1 MAVATTA
8 ATPEVAAHRGDL
20 PPAPPARRGA
30 ARQVAVLVTAV
41 VALVAS
47 VAASMSLGAVDVPL
61 GTVMDALRGT
71 APDGPLKEIVLQ
83 LRLPRTVSAIFV
95 GAGLGVAGALLQ
107 GALANPLAAPDVIG
121 VTGGAAFGAM
131 LVMLAFPGAMALL
144 PLGALAFGLLAAAIV
159 FTIAWA
165 GVNRGSISRLILA
178 GIAISALFGAG
189 TMTLMTMYPDRVQ
202 SAIFWMAG
210 GITSTGWEDMS
221 AVWPYFA
228 IGFAI
233 ALVMPR
239 ALDRLALGDDVAASL
254 GSRPA
259 VIRLT
264 AGIGAAFLA
273 ASAAAIAGLVTF
285 IGLVIPHLVRMA
297 GGTSR
302 HGFVVPASAI
312 SGAALLT
319 AGDTLARV
327 VLAPRELPV
336 GPFMVVLGVPLFLW
350 LLRKAT

>member
-1 MAVATTA
+1 MAVAS
-8 ATPEVAAHRGDL
+8 
-20 PPAPPARRGA
+20 PPVAPPRPARP
-30 ARQVAVLVTAV
+30 ARVLVRQAAVLVVAA

-47 VAASMSLGAVDVPL
+47 IAASMSLGAVDVPL
-61 GTVMDALRGT
+61 GQVIDALRGT
-71 APDGPLKEIVLQ
+71 ADEGPLKEIVLQ
-83 LRLPRTVSAIFV
+83 LRLPRTVSAICV

-107 GALANPLAAPDVIG
+107 GALANPLASPDVIG
-121 VTGGAAFGAM
+121 VTGGSAFGAM
-131 LVMLAFPGAMALL
+131 LVLLAFPNSINLL
-144 PLGALAFGLLAAAIV
+144 PVGALVFGLIAAAIV
-159 FTIAWA
+159 FGIAWT
-165 GVNRGSISRLILA
+165 GVNRGGIQRVILA

-189 TMTLMTMYPDRVQ
+189 TMTLMTAYPDRVQ

-210 GITSTGWEDMS
+210 GITTTGWEDMG

-228 IGFAI
+228 AGFALTL
-233 ALVMPR
+233 AMPR

-259 VIRLT
+259 LIRLG
-264 AGIGAAFLA
+264 AGLAAALLA
-273 ASAAAIAGLVTF
+273 ASAAAIAGLLTF

-302 HGFVVPASAI
+302 HGFVIPASAI
-312 SGAALLT
+312 AGAALLVT
-319 AGDTLARV
+319 GDTLARV

-350 LLRKAT
+350 LLRRAT